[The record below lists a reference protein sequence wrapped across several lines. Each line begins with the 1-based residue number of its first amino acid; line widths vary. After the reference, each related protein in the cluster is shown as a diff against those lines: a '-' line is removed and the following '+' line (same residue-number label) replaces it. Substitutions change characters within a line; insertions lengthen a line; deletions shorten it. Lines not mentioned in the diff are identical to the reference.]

1 MSQWDGTDNTIIVH
15 SSLMVIMPAEHESG
29 VRLWIAFDELWSII
43 LQLDLELL
51 NGRKL
56 EVVESV

>member
-1 MSQWDGTDNTIIVH
+1 
-15 SSLMVIMPAEHESG
+15 MVIMPAEHESG

-51 NGRKL
+51 NGWKL